1 MSRAPLL
8 ALIGVAGL
16 ALAPGAARAHGI
28 ESSLDRLGGLS
39 DRIDFTRTASG
50 NRTASG
56 SPTASGSRAP
66 ATQLQLESRFS
77 SGLPAS
83 EAAVRLV
90 PPDGG
95 TPIELGRTDTRG
107 QLTFALPARAGSDW
121 ELQVDA
127 GPGHRDYLEL
137 PGADQT
143 PGAPQART
151 FLPRAA
157 MRTSR
162 WHVLSPLV
170 VIGLIGGIGG
180 LRRWRRRL

>member
-1 MSRAPLL
+1 MSRVPLL
-8 ALIGVAGL
+8 ALIGAAGL
-16 ALAPGAARAHGI
+16 VFAPAAARAHGI

-50 NRTASG
+50 

-66 ATQLQLESRFS
+66 TTQLQLESRFS

-143 PGAPQART
+143 PDAPQART

-157 MRTSR
+157 MLTSR

>member
-1 MSRAPLL
+1 MSRVPLL
-8 ALIGVAGL
+8 ALLGVAGL
-16 ALAPGAARAHGI
+16 LFAPGAARAHGI
-28 ESSLDRLGGLS
+28 ESSLERLGGLS
-39 DRIDFTRTASG
+39 ERIDFT
-50 NRTASG
+50 
-56 SPTASGSRAP
+56 PTASARSAP

-95 TPIELGRTDTRG
+95 APIEVGRTDTRG

-143 PGAPQART
+143 AGAPQART

-157 MRTSR
+157 MLTSR
-162 WHVLSPLV
+162 WPALSPLV

-180 LRRWRRRL
+180 LRRWRRRP

>member
-16 ALAPGAARAHGI
+16 ALTPGTARAHGI
-28 ESSLDRLGGLS
+28 ESNLERLGGLS
-39 DRIDFTRTASG
+39 AGLDFSR
-50 NRTASG
+50 
-56 SPTASGSRAP
+56 TASGSRAP
-66 ATQLQLESRFS
+66 TTRLQLESHFS
-77 SGLPAS
+77 NGLPAS

-95 TPIELGRTDTRG
+95 TPIELGRTDTQG
-107 QLTFALPARAGSDW
+107 QLTFALPARAGRDW
-121 ELQVDA
+121 EIQVDA

-137 PGADQT
+137 PGTDQT

-157 MRTSR
+157 MLASR

-170 VIGLIGGIGG
+170 MIGLIGGIGG
-180 LRRWRRRL
+180 FRLWRRRP

>member
-1 MSRAPLL
+1 MSRVPLL
-8 ALIGVAGL
+8 ALIGAAGL
-16 ALAPGAARAHGI
+16 VFAPAAARAHGI
-28 ESSLDRLGGLS
+28 ESSLERLGGLS
-39 DRIDFTRTASG
+39 ERIDFT
-50 NRTASG
+50 
-56 SPTASGSRAP
+56 PTASGSRAP

-95 TPIELGRTDTRG
+95 APIEVGRTDTRG
-107 QLTFALPARAGSDW
+107 QITFALPARAGKDW
-121 ELQVDA
+121 EIQVDA

-143 PGAPQART
+143 PEAPQART

-157 MRTSR
+157 MLTSR
-162 WHVLSPLV
+162 WQVLSPLV